1 MPEPSQLARR
11 VEDVLHRAGLRAS
24 SLEPPADGGFGLQVV
39 DDAEPPDPAVYV
51 VWRSSGELLNEV
63 YEHMSNRRDVMHP
76 LVLHAGHINHAMAQA
91 MLEILRS
98 AGLNA
103 RMSTDDLDPLTV
115 EVFLE

>member
-1 MPEPSQLARR
+1 
-11 VEDVLHRAGLRAS
+11 
-24 SLEPPADGGFGLQVV
+24 
-39 DDAEPPDPAVYV
+39 
-51 VWRSSGELLNEV
+51 
-63 YEHMSNRRDVMHP
+63 MSNRRDVMHP